1 MKFKT
6 KKDDCPNVRK
16 VKYNTLESSY
26 IFVTPLHLL
35 ITKAHNNRLFGDI
48 DEWDFQDNTNE
59 RNNLLWKKIFNIFMK
74 YGGDVNALALC
85 GMRLMVDTLWPGL
98 FCASLFACFMCSLAL
113 CGMCPLH
120 YISKTLL

>member
-74 YGGDVNALALC
+74 YGGDVN
-85 GMRLMVDTLWPGL
+85 GTQQSEEYQKNTSNV
-98 FCASLFACFMCSLAL
+98 
-113 CGMCPLH
+113 
-120 YISKTLL
+120 ISKPYQINLL